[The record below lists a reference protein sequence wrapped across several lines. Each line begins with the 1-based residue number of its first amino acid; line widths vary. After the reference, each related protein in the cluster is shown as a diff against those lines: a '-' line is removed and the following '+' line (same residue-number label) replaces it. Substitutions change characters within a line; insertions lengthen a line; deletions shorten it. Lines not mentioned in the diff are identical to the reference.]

1 MGACLYGGIAKDV
14 FVAGDHQSTFGGNPL
29 ATAAGRTV
37 LKTLLAPGFLAS
49 VKEKGEYIRKTI
61 SDWKLPNVL
70 NIRGKGL
77 MIGVDVT
84 PDSAVI
90 QRECLNHGLCIST
103 AGVYTLRF
111 LPPLVITPDEINE
124 GLSILKSVLQ

>member
-1 MGACLYGGIAKDV
+1 
-14 FVAGDHQSTFGGNPL
+14 
-29 ATAAGRTV
+29 
-37 LKTLLAPGFLAS
+37 
-49 VKEKGEYIRKTI
+49 
-61 SDWKLPNVL
+61 
-70 NIRGKGL
+70 

-84 PDSAVI
+84 QESALI